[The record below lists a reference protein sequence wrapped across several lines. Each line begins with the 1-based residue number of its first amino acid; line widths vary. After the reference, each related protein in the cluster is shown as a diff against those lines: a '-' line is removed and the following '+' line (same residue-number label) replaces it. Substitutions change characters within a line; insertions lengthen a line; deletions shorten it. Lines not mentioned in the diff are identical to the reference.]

1 MMRIE
6 CYLSKKCGAE
16 PALRENIRKALSR
29 EDADANVNFFRLS
42 DVEACL
48 KGLKGSPAIF
58 VNGREVQQQELTGF
72 T

>member
-1 MMRIE
+1 MIKID

-16 PALRENIRKALSR
+16 PPLRENIAKALSLEGLEAR
-29 EDADANVNFFRLS
+29 VSFRRLS
-42 DVEACL
+42 DVEATL

-58 VNGREVQQQELTGF
+58 INGREVQPQELTGF